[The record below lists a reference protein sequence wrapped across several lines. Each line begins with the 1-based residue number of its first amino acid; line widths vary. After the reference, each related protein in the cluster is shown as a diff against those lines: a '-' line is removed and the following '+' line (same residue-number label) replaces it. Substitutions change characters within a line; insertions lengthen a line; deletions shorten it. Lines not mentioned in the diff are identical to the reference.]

1 MEDNSRKFDYRINS
15 PDPHTVAMLAAID
28 EIKGVFRVGLR
39 MTPQAITSLRKSLLV
54 TSAGA
59 STRIEGSKLSDEEV
73 KKIMRGLEIQRFKD
87 RDSQEAQ
94 GYLET
99 LKNVLDNYKELP
111 LREGIIKSLHKELLK
126 YSNKD
131 DLHRGEYKHKENI
144 VGLDDK
150 GSVKEILFETTRAY

>member
-59 STRIEGSKLSDEEV
+59 STRIEGSKLYDEEV

-87 RDSQEAQ
+87 RDSQEVQ

-111 LREGIIKSLHKELLK
+111 LREGIIKSLHK
-126 YSNKD
+126 
-131 DLHRGEYKHKENI
+131 
-144 VGLDDK
+144 
-150 GSVKEILFETTRAY
+150 